1 MMQQPKRGLVQQI
14 KDVLASGED
23 RVGKGSQV
31 CKAIRTQLGQK
42 WVGIYDV
49 GPLECSVI
57 AWSGPA
63 VPQSFRLPAGKG
75 LTGEA
80 VWCGF
85 ALAAYI
91 IGLSFI
97 ARKEST
103 RGGLA
108 YWPCYFLAAPIL
120 LALIMDAK
128 GYLQPALLVS
138 AVLGLWVARCLRYT
152 FGGTERNLGRTVSGL
167 LAGIVWVDLLAVV
180 DVERPLALVFLALFL
195 LALFFQR
202 FIPAT

>member
-80 VWCGF
+80 I
-85 ALAAYI
+85 ALRRTVAAGEVKRDVRYVPM
-91 IGLSFI
+91 L
-97 ARKEST
+97 EST
-103 RGGLA
+103 QSE
-108 YWPCYFLAAPIL
+108 I
-120 LALIMDAK
+120 
-128 GYLQPALLVS
+128 
-138 AVLGLWVARCLRYT
+138 
-152 FGGTERNLGRTVSGL
+152 
-167 LAGIVWVDLLAVV
+167 IVPVMHASREAVV
-180 DVERPLALVFLALFL
+180 GILDVQSDQIHAFNKAHRELLEECVLLLLPLWLPGAL
-195 LALFFQR
+195 
-202 FIPAT
+202 